1 VRRCVIAIPIVRR
14 LLKEEKARAPI
25 FIFCLV

>member
-1 VRRCVIAIPIVRR
+1 VIAIPIVRR